1 MQIRVGWSHTV
12 TVTIGAL
19 KFTRKCKTLSNS
31 HHVGF
36 FYAIYGPHMTFHGLI
51 LWTAPLTFQESMSH
65 CPVRL
70 PEGTCPFDCRNKC
83 IHRYVHIYIHYIYIY
98 IIYIHYIYIIHIY
111 IYIYIIYIHYIYIYI
126 IYICAFICIYNIYNI
141 YNVYIYINGDGHAR
155 GNIVR

>member
-51 LWTAPLTFQESMSH
+51 LWTAPLTFQESMSNYRCMH
-65 CPVRL
+65 LFLQSKGHVPSGNLTGQWAIARSDYQRAHALLIVEINAYTDMC
-70 PEGTCPFDCRNKC
+70 
-83 IHRYVHIYIHYIYIY
+83 IYIYRHYIYIY
-98 IIYIHYIYIIHIY
+98 IIYIYTLY
-111 IYIYIIYIHYIYIYI
+111 IYIYTHYIYIYI
-126 IYICAFICIYNIYNI
+126 IYICAFMHI
-141 YNVYIYINGDGHAR
+141 YIYI
-155 GNIVR
+155 